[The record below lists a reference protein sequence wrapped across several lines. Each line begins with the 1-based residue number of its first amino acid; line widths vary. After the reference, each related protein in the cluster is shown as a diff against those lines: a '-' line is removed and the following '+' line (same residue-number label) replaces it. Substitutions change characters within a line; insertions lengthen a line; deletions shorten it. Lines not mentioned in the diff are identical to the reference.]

1 MVKMGVFKATG
12 GQKPPGLPNTVN
24 YHLPCLLRVLEEI
37 ARLIEGHGN

>member
-1 MVKMGVFKATG
+1 MVKIGVFKQLVG
-12 GQKPPGLPNTVN
+12 KSPLDYQITVN